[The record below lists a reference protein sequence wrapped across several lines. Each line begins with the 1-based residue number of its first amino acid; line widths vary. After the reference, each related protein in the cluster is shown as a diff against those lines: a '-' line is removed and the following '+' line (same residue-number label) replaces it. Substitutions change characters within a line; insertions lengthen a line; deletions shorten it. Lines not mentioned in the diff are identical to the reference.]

1 MKQLANILLVIGG
14 GMLCLVLAN
23 SLVRLGAVITSVRTM
38 LSILGGTSVL
48 LGGLFTRVYDE
59 QSLRLSRHQIVNC
72 YKGIAILTLNAL
84 LLYGG
89 LELAAFAAFKI
100 RSLSLISSPA
110 HQGSPRQKV
119 SYYSSQDWAQQY
131 WYEHRLSV
139 RQRYYPYVGWRR
151 APFKGETIEI
161 DQNGVRLT
169 PGADCNATS
178 FKVFTFGSSEMW
190 GTGSPNWDTIPAN
203 LQKGLEKLKQGPICV
218 MNFAES
224 AYVSTQDVIMLL
236 VQLRSGNV
244 PDVVVFYNIGGDV
257 YAAYQS
263 GQAGASQNLN
273 QLAAKFERG
282 SPYIDHLRN
291 THSYDLIDALMDKLR
306 IAAPRQEPTEHHLVT
321 YESMGIDAA
330 KLSDWVVQDYF
341 GNYKIVSAL
350 AQQYDFKY
358 FFFLPP
364 RIFGGNKTLTP
375 EEQEMKRET
384 ESDAALS
391 KLYTAVYQTVQRKS
405 SKYQNFYSLADIFDH
420 YHGLIW
426 IDGAHV
432 TPIGNRLI
440 AARMLDVIQAR
451 SPMKSNLQFP
461 TDSRFSPDSSTD
473 STS

>member
-1 MKQLANILLVIGG
+1 MKQLAGTLLVIGG
-14 GMLCLVLAN
+14 GTLSLVPAT
-23 SLVRLGAVITSVRTM
+23 SVVRLGGVITSVDIM
-38 LSILGGTSVL
+38 LWIFGGASVL
-48 LGGLFTRVYDE
+48 LGGLLTRIYNE
-59 QSLRLSRHQIVNC
+59 QSLRLWRPKVVDC
-72 YKGIAILTLNAL
+72 YRAMAILTLNAL

-100 RSLSLISSPA
+100 RSVSPISSPA
-110 HQGSPRQKV
+110 EESPREAEGSPREKV
-119 SYYSSQDWAQQY
+119 SYYSSQDWAKQY
-131 WYEHRLSV
+131 WYEHGLSV
-139 RQRYYPYVGWRR
+139 TQRYYPYVGWRR
-151 APFKGETIEI
+151 APFKGQTIEI
-161 DQNGVRLT
+161 DPNGMRLT
-169 PGADCNATS
+169 PGADCSATS

-203 LQKGLEKLKQGPICV
+203 LQKGLAKLRQGPVCV

-236 VQLRSGNV
+236 LQLRSGNV

-257 YAAYQS
+257 YSAYQS
-263 GQAGASQNLN
+263 GKAGDFQNLN
-273 QLAAKFERG
+273 QLVARFEQQG

-291 THSYDLIDALMDKLR
+291 TYSYKLIDALMDKLT
-306 IAAPRQEPTEHHLVT
+306 IAAPQQEPTENQLVT
-321 YESMGIDAA
+321 YESMGIDAT
-330 KLSDWVVQDYF
+330 KLTDLVVQDYF

-350 AQQYDFKY
+350 AQQYGFKY

-384 ESDAALS
+384 DTDPALS
-391 KLYTAVYQTVQRKS
+391 KLYTAVYQTVQRKAS
-405 SKYQNFYSLADIFDH
+405 QYQNFYSLADIFNH

-440 AARMLDVIQAR
+440 AARIVDLIQGGAI
-451 SPMKSNLQFP
+451 SDEKQSKI
-461 TDSRFSPDSSTD
+461 SY
-473 STS
+473 

>member
-1 MKQLANILLVIGG
+1 MKHLGNILLVIGG
-14 GMLCLVLAN
+14 VLCLVLAT
-23 SLVRLGAVITSVRTM
+23 SLERLGAVMTSVRTTLWM
-38 LSILGGTSVL
+38 FGGASVL
-48 LGGLFTRVYDE
+48 LGGLFSRIYNE
-59 QSLRLSRHQIVNC
+59 QSLRLFGYRVVDC
-72 YKGIAILTLNAL
+72 YKAMAILTFNAL
-84 LLYGG
+84 VFYAG
-89 LELAAFAAFKI
+89 LELAASRI
-100 RSLSLISSPA
+100 GSLISRPA
-110 HQGSPRQKV
+110 QESPREKV
-119 SYYSSQDWAQQY
+119 SYYSSKDWAEQY

-257 YAAYQS
+257 YSAYQS
-263 GQAGASQNLN
+263 GRAGTLQNLG
-273 QLAAKFERG
+273 QVAARFEHG

-291 THSYDLIDALMDKLR
+291 TRSYDLIDALMDKLR

-350 AQQYDFKY
+350 AQQYGFKY

-405 SKYQNFYSLADIFDH
+405 SQYQNFYSLADIFDH

-440 AARMLDVIQAR
+440 AARILDLIQAR